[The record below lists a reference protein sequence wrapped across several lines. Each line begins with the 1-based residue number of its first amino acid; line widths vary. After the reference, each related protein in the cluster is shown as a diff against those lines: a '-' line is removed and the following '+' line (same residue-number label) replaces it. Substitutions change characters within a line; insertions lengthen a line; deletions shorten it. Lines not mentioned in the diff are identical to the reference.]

1 MITKYYNRQRREIV
15 ITEMHSWHL
24 ISAYNYFNRKLIE
37 LAEEQADDNK
47 LLRVM
52 LLVSA
57 LRNEIDRRGLF
68 DY

>member
-15 ITEMHSWHL
+15 ITEMDSWHL

-37 LAEEQADDNK
+37 LAEKQANDNK